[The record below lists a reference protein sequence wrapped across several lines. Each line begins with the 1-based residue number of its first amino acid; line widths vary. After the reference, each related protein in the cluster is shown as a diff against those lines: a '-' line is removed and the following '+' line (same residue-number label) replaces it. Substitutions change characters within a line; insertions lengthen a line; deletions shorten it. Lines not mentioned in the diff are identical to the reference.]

1 MAAVNRNMFDASVSA
16 DPPHARGA
24 TVMIL
29 PLNLIAQIISHLD
42 NPADLARV
50 CRTCRVLN
58 YMALPQLYRN
68 LTLTSYDKI
77 RYRDEQPEGWGGSS
91 PFSMGLNAVVTR
103 PHAELVR
110 SMTLRGEWRELELQE
125 HARVGR
131 VPDSSMMLNIAVRAA
146 IDRMAELE
154 SFSWEMNTKLLETV
168 YQGLAQRP
176 KLTSLTIR
184 FPSSRHPRPTTVIP
198 PMPHL
203 RSLKVTDIDPL
214 CYPDDLSTLLL
225 RSRKLEELKM
235 HWSPRMREAQ
245 EPSVMLHDYF
255 RKCIAAKSPL
265 KVKRLALQNLYALH
279 TEEFRTAFD
288 QNAVEEITVLNSPGV
303 DIHTNSF
310 VDNSWTSRP
319 PDENF
324 RIKSLRHDHIS
335 RNDCEFLA
343 KCSGLERLY
352 FVNAIRGPSDYINT
366 PRPSAG
372 SASAMT
378 PPTLENAPSSLN
390 GATGTAAGSTDSPHP
405 QSPPNPQH
413 LVRHLYLNNVTTYHG
428 STLRHLLLSSRWP
441 LSSNAIARVV
451 RSCPNLSQLAFAPES
466 SSLDVLAILIPFLQN
481 LLALRLL
488 IPTDAPPRSTA
499 GGLPGH
505 APSNGSSNSK
515 RSAPFQTLADI
526 VELDDAAHIEMM
538 SSVFTDQETN
548 GKLKVIGIGW
558 KAFELGGF
566 YTVPAASV
574 QDVSGLYPAS
584 VSGAASLGQQRIIPV
599 DSPCQPGISP
609 TSATRPD
616 REAVTVPSTATPF
629 PDSPVTRSANSTVP
643 SPKSSLGKHPR
654 SADSLSLLPDQ
665 KRPSVHDS
673 AISCGN
679 PISSSVIGPDGQK
692 LIWRRRVRRVGW
704 EVLRHWEIWS
714 LDVQE
719 M

>member
-16 DPPHARGA
+16 DPPNARGA
-24 TVMIL
+24 SVMVL
-29 PLNLIAQIISHLD
+29 PLNLIAQIVAHLD

-68 LTLTSYDKI
+68 LTLTSYAKI

-110 SMTLRGEWRELELQE
+110 SMTLRGEWREHELEE
-125 HARVGR
+125 YARVGR
-131 VPDSSMMLNIAVRAA
+131 VPDSSMILNIAVRAA
-146 IDRMAELE
+146 IDRMSELE
-154 SFSWEMNTKLLETV
+154 SFSWELDTKPLETV

-225 RSRKLEELKM
+225 RCKKLEELKI

-265 KVKRLALQNLYALH
+265 RVKRLGLQNLYALH
-279 TEEFRTAFD
+279 TEEFQTAFD
-288 QNAVEEITVLNSPGV
+288 PSTIEEVIVLNSPGI
-303 DIHTNSF
+303 DTHMNSF
-310 VDNSWTSRP
+310 VDNSWPAHP
-319 PDENF
+319 PEANF
-324 RIKSLRHDHIS
+324 KLKSLRHDQLS
-335 RNDCEFLA
+335 RKNCDFLE

-352 FVNAIRGPSDYINT
+352 FVNAIRSASDYINT
-366 PRPSAG
+366 PRQG
-372 SASAMT
+372 SSSTMT
-378 PPTLENAPSSLN
+378 PPTLENVPISPN
-390 GATGTAAGSTDSPHP
+390 GATAEASSGSTGSPHL
-405 QSPPNPQH
+405 QSPPNP
-413 LVRHLYLNNVTTYHG
+413 LSLLRETYLNNIITYHG
-428 STLRHLLLSSRWP
+428 STLRHLLLPSRWP
-441 LSSNAIARVV
+441 LSSNSIARVV
-451 RSCPNLSQLAFAPES
+451 RGCPNLTQLSFAPES
-466 SSLDVLAILIPFLQN
+466 STLDVLAILIPFLKS

-488 IPTDAPPRSTA
+488 IPTDPSPRARVPPGNAP
-499 GGLPGH
+499 
-505 APSNGSSNSK
+505 NGASSGSK
-515 RSAPFQTLADI
+515 RLTHFQSLADI
-526 VELDDAAHIEMM
+526 VEMDDAVHIEMM
-538 SSVFTDQETN
+538 SAVFTDQETN
-548 GKLKVIGIGW
+548 SKLKMIGIGW

-566 YTVPAASV
+566 YTIPAGSA
-574 QDVSGLYPAS
+574 QDVSGLYPPS
-584 VSGAASLGQQRIIPV
+584 LSSTVSLNQQPRIVPV
-599 DSPCQPGISP
+599 DSPSQPSVSP

-616 REAVTVPSTATPF
+616 GEPVTIPSTPTPF
-629 PDSPVTRSANSTVP
+629 PTSPVPRPAKSTVQ

-654 SADSLSLLPDQ
+654 DADSQTLLPDQ
-665 KRPSVHDS
+665 KRQS
-673 AISCGN
+673 AFDTAVCFSNVISKSAKN
-679 PISSSVIGPDGQK
+679 PEAQK

-704 EVLRHWEIWS
+704 EVLQHWEIWS
-714 LDVQE
+714 LDIQE

>member
-16 DPPHARGA
+16 DPPNARGA
-24 TVMIL
+24 SVMVL
-29 PLNLIAQIISHLD
+29 PLNLIAQIVAHLD

-110 SMTLRGEWRELELQE
+110 SMTLRGEWREHELEE
-125 HARVGR
+125 YARVGR
-131 VPDSSMMLNIAVRAA
+131 VPDSSMILNIAVRAA
-146 IDRMAELE
+146 IDRMSDLE
-154 SFSWEMNTKLLETV
+154 SFSWELNTKLLETV

-214 CYPDDLSTLLL
+214 CYPDDLSTLLV
-225 RSRKLEELKM
+225 RSKKLEELKL

-265 KVKRLALQNLYALH
+265 KVKRLGLQNLYALH
-279 TEEFRTAFD
+279 TEEFQTAFD
-288 QNAVEEITVLNSPGV
+288 PGAIEEVTVLSSPG
-303 DIHTNSF
+303 IEAHMNSF
-310 VDNSWTSRP
+310 VDNSWPAHP
-319 PDENF
+319 PEGNF
-324 RIKSLRHDHIS
+324 KLKSLRHDHMS
-335 RNDCEFLA
+335 RKDCDFLT
-343 KCSGLERLY
+343 KCTGMERLY
-352 FVNAIRGPSDYINT
+352 FVNAIRSPSDYINT
-366 PRPSAG
+366 PRHDS
-372 SASAMT
+372 SSTMT
-378 PPTLENAPSSLN
+378 PPTLENVPISPN
-390 GATGTAAGSTDSPHP
+390 GATADASSGSTDSPHL
-405 QSPPNPQH
+405 QSPHNPQI
-413 LVRHLYLNNVTTYHG
+413 LLRDTYLNNIITYHG
-428 STLRHLLLSSRWP
+428 STLRHLLLPARWP
-441 LSSNAIARVV
+441 LSSAAIARVV
-451 RSCPNLSQLAFAPES
+451 RGCPNLTQLSFAPES
-466 SSLDVLAILIPFLQN
+466 STLEVLSILIPFLTS
-481 LLALRLL
+481 LRALRLL
-488 IPTDAPPRSTA
+488 IPTDPPPRSTA
-499 GGLPGH
+499 RAPPGH
-505 APSNGSSNSK
+505 ATNGGSSGSK
-515 RSAPFQTLADI
+515 RLTHFQSLADI
-526 VELDDAAHIEMM
+526 VEMDDAVHLEMM
-538 SSVFTDQETN
+538 SAVFTDQEMN
-548 GKLKVIGIGW
+548 GKLKMVGIGW

-566 YTVPAASV
+566 YTVPAGSA
-574 QDVSGLYPAS
+574 QDVSGLYPPS
-584 VSGAASLGQQRIIPV
+584 LSSTVSLGQQPRIVPV
-599 DSPCQPGISP
+599 DSPSQPSVSP

-616 REAVTVPSTATPF
+616 GEAVTIPSTPTAF
-629 PDSPVTRSANSTVP
+629 PSSPVHRPAKSTVQ

-654 SADSLSLLPDQ
+654 DADSQSLLPEQ
-665 KRPSVHDS
+665 KRQT
-673 AISCGN
+673 AIDTVVSCSDHIRKGAAN
-679 PISSSVIGPDGQK
+679 PESQK